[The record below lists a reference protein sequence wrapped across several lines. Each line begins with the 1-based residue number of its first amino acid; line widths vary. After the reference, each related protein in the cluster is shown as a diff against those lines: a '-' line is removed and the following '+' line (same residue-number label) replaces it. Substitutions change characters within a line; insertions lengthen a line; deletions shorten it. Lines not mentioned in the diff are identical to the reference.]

1 MITLLDAEPIHDL
14 LTQGRRSKNSKTKTL
29 SQWATKEIRKLK
41 NANNFVMEGAVEIG
55 KFENCFGIFAH
66 TRFKYSTFSVSNF

>member
-41 NANNFVMEGAVEIG
+41 NANN
-55 KFENCFGIFAH
+55 
-66 TRFKYSTFSVSNF
+66 SW

>member
-1 MITLLDAEPIHDL
+1 MGKKLFVNIFGNSIINILFDFYSDLCAAYGANMITLLDAEPIHDL

-41 NANNFVMEGAVEIG
+41 NANN
-55 KFENCFGIFAH
+55 
-66 TRFKYSTFSVSNF
+66 SW